1 MTRQTLGWLYRELPE
16 LVSQGIISPEVA
28 ERIRQHY
35 GEPKAL
41 GGSAKRWAT
50 ILFSILGAVLIGGG
64 IILLLAHNWEE
75 LSRPMRALISVLPLS
90 VSAALGGWLLMTQRA
105 STAWR
110 EGVGT
115 FQTISIGVAI
125 SLIAQTYNLSG
136 SFGNFILTWSLLGLP
151 VAYLLRSTLP
161 ALLYLIGIT
170 VWTTAS
176 EHYGLKILWYFPLV
190 GLALPYL
197 WLTSRTSH
205 YHPRP
210 VLFAWVLAITLCI
223 AIPIS
228 MENLSLEFHSEPM
241 FLGGLFGLLLLV
253 GSRWWADASTV
264 WQRPFQTVGAVGGF
278 GLALIMSYSDSWQY
292 YSYDGRGIANS
303 RLLLAIEV
311 AVVFIIMVAAIALWV
326 WSWVQRSRYEVMLGA
341 VSILS
346 LFGWSFTQFDL
357 KIIAVVLFN
366 LYLCGLGIGTLV
378 IGLKGRKL
386 SVVNT
391 GMAVLS
397 SVIWCRFFDADL
409 SFLLRGL
416 AFIAIG
422 IGFLATNLLM
432 LYWKGDAQS

>member
-1 MTRQTLGWLYRELPE
+1 MNRQTLGWLYRELPE

-41 GGSAKRWAT
+41 GSSAKRWAT

-90 VSAALGGWLLMTQRA
+90 VSGALGGWLLMTQRA

-125 SLIAQTYNLSG
+125 SLIGQTYNLGG
-136 SFGNFILTWSLLGLP
+136 SFDDFMLTWSLLGLP
-151 VAYLLRSTLP
+151 VAYLLGSTLP

-176 EHYGLKILWYFPLV
+176 ERYGLRILWYFPLV

-241 FLGGLFGLLLLV
+241 FLGGLFGLLFLV

-264 WQRPFQTVGAVGGF
+264 WQRPFQTVGAAGGF
-278 GLALIMSYSDSWQY
+278 GLALIMSYSDSWQD
-292 YSYDGRGIANS
+292 YSYEGVGITNT
-303 RLLLAIEV
+303 RLLAIEV
-311 AVVFIIMVAAIALWV
+311 AVVVIIMVAAIALWV
-326 WSWVQRSRYEVMLGA
+326 WSWVQRSRYEVMLGV

-346 LFGWSFTQFDL
+346 LFGWLLTHSNE
-357 KIIAVVLFN
+357 KAIAVVLFN
-366 LYLCGLGIGTLV
+366 LYLCALGIGTLV
-378 IGLKGRKL
+378 IGLKERKL

-409 SFLLRGL
+409 GFVQRGV

-432 LYWKGDAQS
+432 LHWKGDAQS

>member
-35 GEPKAL
+35 GEPNAL
-41 GGSAKRWAT
+41 GSSAKRWAT
-50 ILFSILGAVLIGGG
+50 ISFSILGAVLIGGG

-90 VSAALGGWLLMTQRA
+90 VSAALGSWLLMTQRT

-110 EGVGT
+110 EGVGA
-115 FQTISIGVAI
+115 FQAISIGVAI
-125 SLIAQTYNLSG
+125 SLITQTYNLSG
-136 SFGNFILTWSLLGLP
+136 SFDDFMLTWSLLGLP

-170 VWTTAS
+170 VWATAS
-176 EHYGLKILWYFPLV
+176 ERYGLGILWYLPLV

-197 WLTSRTSH
+197 WLTSRAGH
-205 YHPRP
+205 YQPRP

-228 MENLSLEFHSEPM
+228 MESLSFEFHSEPM
-241 FLGGLFGLLLLV
+241 LCGGLFGLLFLV
-253 GSRWWADASTV
+253 GSRWWANATTV

-278 GLALIMSYSDSWQY
+278 GLALIMSYSDAWY
-292 YSYDGRGIANS
+292 DYSYVGIEITNT
-303 RLLLAIEV
+303 RLLAIDV
-311 AVVFIIMVAAIALWV
+311 AVVVIIMVTAIALWV
-326 WSWVQRSRYEVMLGA
+326 WSWIQRSMYDVLLGA
-341 VSILS
+341 VSVLS
-346 LFGWSFTQFDL
+346 LIGWSFTQFDL